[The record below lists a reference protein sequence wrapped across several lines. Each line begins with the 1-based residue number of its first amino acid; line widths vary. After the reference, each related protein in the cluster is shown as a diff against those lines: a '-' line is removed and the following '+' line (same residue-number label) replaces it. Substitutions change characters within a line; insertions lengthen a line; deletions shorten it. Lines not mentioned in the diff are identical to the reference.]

1 MLHRCN
7 LTSVKKSRSA
17 PIRLVQPS
25 PLPLRSS
32 PPCPGTQEQER
43 QYMKKSNKF
52 IASVAALGFAT
63 AALFSGATAAN
74 AVTTVTIAYQGPL
87 TGDDAQTGIDQYN
100 AVKYA
105 VKIFNAKNKG
115 FNVKVVGVDDQG
127 SGTESAKVAPGV
139 ASNTKIIGLVGPAYS
154 GATINAL
161 PYYKQKNLPLI
172 SPSATRVSITD
183 PAQGA
188 IAFPV
193 FHRLPP
199 TDAVQGPALYKL
211 AIKGVTAPKVFI
223 VDDQS
228 PYGAGLTT
236 YMKPAIPAAQLAG
249 TDSAPDTTTDWS
261 ATVGRVTTSK
271 ANVVIY
277 NGYYAQAATIYRQ
290 LRDAGFTGVLAGGDG
305 VLSSGILG
313 LASKTILEGVRL
325 TGGTVPLSDVSTAL
339 EADFKAKMG
348 VASGTY
354 ATESIDATNIFLAC
368 IKSGVTTRAKMLSC
382 VKSQKGKGIGGLS
395 VAFDKNGD
403 VAGGVMSG
411 FEIKNGVIK
420 YTGPVK

>member
-1 MLHRCN
+1 
-7 LTSVKKSRSA
+7 
-17 PIRLVQPS
+17 
-25 PLPLRSS
+25 
-32 PPCPGTQEQER
+32 
-43 QYMKKSNKF
+43 MKISNKF
-52 IASVAALGFAT
+52 IASVATLGLT
-63 AALFSGATAAN
+63 AAAIFSGTTAAN
-74 AVTTVTIAYQGPL
+74 AATTATIAYQGPL

-105 VKIFNAKNKG
+105 VKIFMAANKG
-115 FNVKVVGVDDQG
+115 FVVKVVGVDDQG

-139 ASNTKIIGLVGPAYS
+139 ASNTKILGLVGPAYS

-161 PYYKQKNLPLI
+161 PYYKQKGLPLI

-183 PAQGA
+183 PTQGL
-188 IAFPV
+188 ISYPV

-228 PYGAGLTT
+228 PYGAGLTL
-236 YMKPAIPAAQLAG
+236 YMKPGIPAAQLAG
-249 TDSAPDTTTDWS
+249 TDSAPDTTTDWA
-261 ATVGRVTTSK
+261 ATVGKVTTSG

-277 NGYYAQAATIYRQ
+277 NGYYAQAATLYRQ
-290 LRDAGFTGVLAGGDG
+290 LRDAGFKGVLAGGDG
-305 VLSSGILG
+305 VLSSGILS
-313 LASKTILEGVRL
+313 LASKSILEGVRL
-325 TGGTVPLSDVSTAL
+325 TGGTVPLTDISPKL

-368 IKSGVTTRAKMLSC
+368 IKKGANTRAKMLTC
-382 VKSQKGKGIGGLS
+382 VKTQKGKGLGGLS
-395 VAFDKNGD
+395 VGFDKYGD

-411 FEIKNGVIK
+411 FEIKDGVIK